1 MCSALCHACGAQHV
15 TIAIPAEVL
24 QDGAWPQL
32 ELVGAAVDRL
42 ADGKATGPDGIPAEL
57 LKAGGSPLLRRL
69 HTVIRAAVRDVDIP
83 HPWKGGRLAIA
94 WKSKG
99 AADLCDNHRGLLMS
113 DHSSK
118 VRTALLKDHIDGAYS
133 RALANSQSCCVKHR
147 STPFVSLTVRLFLD
161 FCRTTR
167 RSAFVLFLDLSKAFD
182 YIIREF
188 VMGCKKVKVWI
199 YSL

>member
-1 MCSALCHACGAQHV
+1 MPLAA
-15 TIAIPAEVL
+15 IASSDEAS
-24 QDGAWPQL
+24 QASAWPQL
-32 ELVGAAVDRL
+32 ELVGAAVARL
-42 ADGKATGPDGIPAEL
+42 ADGKAVGPDGIPAEL

-83 HPWKGGRLAIA
+83 HPWKGGRLATA

-113 DHSSK
+113 DHCSK
-118 VRTALLKDHIDGAYS
+118 VMTALLKDQIDEAYS
-133 RALANSQSCCVKHR
+133 RALANSQSGCVKHR
-147 STPFVSLTVRLFLD
+147 STPFVSHTVRLFLD

-182 YIIREF
+182 YVIREF
-188 VMGCKKVKVWI
+188 VMGCNKK
-199 YSL
+199 